1 MPAFS
6 LVMAFGKSGKAVE
19 SEAFVRGLT
28 QYFPRER
35 LVELRLATPAEEA
48 VLLLR
53 LSFDSYPRALVES
66 LTDELSRGAGELFEL
81 QKMDSQ
87 ARDEL
92 WTRRLDKPQFV
103 KDFATAAER
112 IATHLK
118 GLLLAEAQVAWT
130 RKAKRY
136 AVELEVEFRTERDF
150 VLEHA
155 TNISSGGV
163 FVRTVEPPA
172 IGSLVELKLT
182 LPNGTRLSTTAR
194 AAHLREG
201 EGGGVGL
208 QFTGTD
214 AVFQQAIDDYIAELA
229 R

>member
-6 LVMAFGKSGKAVE
+6 LVMAFAKSGKAVE
-19 SEAFVRGLT
+19 TEGFVRGLT

-53 LSFDSYPRALVES
+53 LTFDSYPRALVDR
-66 LTDELSRGAGELFEL
+66 LTEELSRGPGELFEL
-81 QKMDSQ
+81 QKMDPQ

-118 GLLLAEAQVAWT
+118 GLLPPEAEVAWT

-136 AVELEVEFRTERDF
+136 EVEFEVEFRSEREF

-163 FVRTVEPPA
+163 FVRTADPPPL
-172 IGSLVELKLT
+172 GSLVELNLT
-182 LPNGTRLSTTAR
+182 LPNGTQLSTTAR
-194 AAHLREG
+194 AAHIRTG

-214 AVFQQAIDDYIAELA
+214 AVFQKAIDDYIEELA